1 MDFEQTVD
9 YIINLRHRSDIK
21 GLDRMRRF
29 MGLLGNPQDKLSY
42 IHITGTNGKGST
54 TAMLNSI
61 LTCAGYKAGM
71 FVSPYVLEFRER
83 IQIGGKMIPKEELV
97 RIVKEIKP
105 VIDRMYEEGDGPVQF
120 EVVTAIGFV
129 YFAEQNCDIVCLEV
143 GIGGLRDS
151 TNIIQEPLAAVI
163 ANIGLDHTNMLG
175 NTLEAIAAQKAGI
188 IKGKCP
194 VCVYPAEDPGALAV
208 IMEKCAE
215 NGNTLI
221 QGNFNHADIIQ
232 NGLDGTIFTYDGLK
246 LRLPLLGRHQ
256 VCNAINVI
264 ETIHA
269 VRGAGFQITDAQIV
283 QGIADVKFPARA
295 EILCRHPLT
304 ILDGAH
310 NDNGAEALENTLKDV
325 LKGINPLVLIM
336 GMMGDKDCRKVVKR
350 LASLADA
357 VIAVTPSL
365 EYRALPKEKLAEIAG
380 ESCKCV
386 ELGDGFRESWLR
398 ASELAGEKGA
408 VVICGSLYLASDMRD
423 AILELLEENPCFQR
437 P

>member
-1 MDFEQTVD
+1 MNFEQTVD

-21 GLDRMRRF
+21 GLNRMRRF
-29 MGLLGNPQDKLSY
+29 MGLLGNPQDRLSY

-83 IQIGGKMIPKEELV
+83 IQIGGKMIPKDDLV
-97 RIVKEIKP
+97 RIVREIKP
-105 VIDRMYEEGDGPVQF
+105 VIDQMYEEGDGPVQF

-129 YFAEQNCDIVCLEV
+129 YFAEQKCDVVCLEV

-151 TNIIQEPLAAVI
+151 TNIIHEPLAAVI

-188 IKGKCP
+188 IKGRCP
-194 VCVYPAEDPGALAV
+194 VCVYPVIAPEALAV

-215 NGNTLI
+215 NGNPLI
-221 QGNFNHADIIQ
+221 QGNFNHAEIVQHSI
-232 NGLDGTIFTYDGLK
+232 DGTVFIYDGLK
-246 LRLPLLGRHQ
+246 IQLPLLGRHQ

-269 VRGAGFQITDAQIV
+269 VRGAGFQITDGQIV
-283 QGIADVKFPARA
+283 QGIAEVKFPARA
-295 EILCRHPLT
+295 EILCRQPLT

-310 NDNGAEALENTLKDV
+310 NDNGAEALEATLKDV
-325 LKGINPLVLIM
+325 LKDIKPLILVM
-336 GMMGDKDCRKVVKR
+336 GMMGDKDCQKVVKR
-350 LASLADA
+350 LASLADT

-365 EYRALPKEKLAEIAG
+365 EYRALPKEKLAEIAR
-380 ESCKCV
+380 EYCKNV

-398 ASELAGEKGA
+398 AAELAGEKGA
-408 VVICGSLYLASDMRD
+408 VVICGSLYLATDMRT
-423 AILELLEENPCFQR
+423 AVFELLEEKTRFQ

>member
-1 MDFEQTVD
+1 MNFEQTVD
-9 YIINLRHRSDIK
+9 YIINLRHRSEIK
-21 GLDRMRRF
+21 GLNRMRRF

-71 FVSPYVLEFRER
+71 FISPYVLEFRER
-83 IQIGGKMIPKEELV
+83 IQIGGKMIPKDDLV
-97 RIVKEIKP
+97 RIVSAIKP
-105 VIDRMYEEGDGPVQF
+105 VIDQMYQEGDGPVQF

-129 YFAEQNCDIVCLEV
+129 YFAEQKCDVVCLEV

-163 ANIGLDHTNMLG
+163 ANIGFDHTNMLG
-175 NTLEAIAAQKAGI
+175 NTLEAIASQKAGI

-194 VCVYPAEDPGALAV
+194 VCAYPLMAPDALAA

-221 QGNFNHADIIQ
+221 QGNFSHANIIKHDI
-232 NGLDGTIFTYDGLK
+232 DGTDFIYDGLK
-246 LRLPLLGRHQ
+246 IHLPLLGQHQ
-256 VCNAINVI
+256 ICNAINVI
-264 ETIHA
+264 ETIRA
-269 VRGAGFQITDAQIV
+269 IRGAGIQVADSQII
-283 QGIADVKFPARA
+283 QGIANVTFPART
-295 EILCRHPLT
+295 EILCRQPLT

-310 NDNGAEALENTLKDV
+310 NDNGAEALEITLKDV
-325 LKGINPLVLIM
+325 LKDIKPLVAIM
-336 GMMGDKDCRKVVKR
+336 GMMGDKDCQKVVGR
-350 LASLADA
+350 IASLADA

-380 ESCKCV
+380 EYCGCV
-386 ELGDGFRESWLR
+386 ELGAGFRESYLR
-398 ASELAGEKGA
+398 GLELAGKDGA
-408 VVICGSLYLASDMRD
+408 VVICGSLYLATDMRA
-423 AILELLEENPCFQR
+423 AILDWLGEKQR
-437 P
+437 NE